1 MAMLCRRSKSQ
12 SGSHSGNTPLALAE
26 GWSPPSMVSSRWHSQ
41 VECTS
46 WSNWQSIFLVFSSW
60 TDEFFIFFF
69 KFSSSG
75 LHVFGLSLEGH
86 LFGHLE
92 PPLEPPTYLACFG
105 GVFFSRHSGEDDWPS
120 RGRARQRKRLDYLM
134 QLMMG
139 EWVGMK
145 MKNVYILLFTIMIW
159 DFSRKQLQ
167 LWVFP
172 AVAKR
177 KIFNLDEIWKSGN
190 LIFEPPRN
198 KSCASL
204 SSKTFTTSM
213 KHYLFLMGRSF
224 EFFWLTWFPSRN
236 RLFHRSRTWACL
248 FGCGTLPRDAT
259 PDEAQW
265 VLSQISWW
273 SFGDLCHG

>member
-1 MAMLCRRSKSQ
+1 MLCRRSKSQ

-41 VECTS
+41 VE
-46 WSNWQSIFLVFSSW
+46 VFSL
-60 TDEFFIFFF
+60 FFPLELMSFSFFF
-69 KFSSSG
+69 SNFKFWSACFWVKSWGS
-75 LHVFGLSLEGH
+75 F
-86 LFGHLE
+86 FGHLE

-134 QLMMG
+134 QLMG
-139 EWVGMK
+139 EWVGM

-172 AVAKR
+172 AVAKK

-213 KHYLFLMGRSF
+213 KHYLFFMGRSF

-259 PDEAQW
+259 PDEAEW